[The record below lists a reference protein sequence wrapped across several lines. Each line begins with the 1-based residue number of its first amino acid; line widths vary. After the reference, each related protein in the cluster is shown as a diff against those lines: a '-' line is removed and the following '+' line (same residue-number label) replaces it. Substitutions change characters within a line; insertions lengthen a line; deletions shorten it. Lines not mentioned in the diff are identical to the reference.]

1 VFRMMMMM
9 KMLRNIIKR
18 EEKLIMKKI
27 PLHRVDEKK
36 NLSFF
41 CSFYNSCREEE
52 KL

>member
-1 VFRMMMMM
+1 MMMMM

-36 NLSFF
+36 IFHFSAP
-41 CSFYNSCREEE
+41 FYNSCREEE